1 MDGLASLLTG
11 TSDATS
17 RGYRSLPQDKDSWAS
32 VITGLVYKVIPPDLP
47 IQASVHMNQV
57 DEINGFGIGSVHLA
71 NQDGEVKAFLPIVV
85 RRFKLAPLDVIVS
98 NDKFKPLSENLVRRL
113 FSNDEMTEGL
123 ADKKDLREYSDQ
135 DLTSLTTP
143 PAQGMYNYASDRS
156 GFLST
161 ISEDDQTA
169 FRSLLS
175 KDATVLGELNAL
187 NKTAH
192 VQGLLA
198 VPEQEKVAATRD
210 LITTWE
216 KLAEGKYRIL
226 TSDGTFGPKVVE
238 VDEKGLRVSIK
249 DADPENKDQLLD
261 RVHRESAVTR
271 SELDKREDEDLANQ
285 NLNEGPAGSEVL
297 LYRVD
302 KAEPKV
308 GDEHSMGFAMTSAGA
323 KIRGVLFT
331 NVIGLNGKK
340 VDTKLFVGRGVSGIQ
355 PKIAIEPT
363 SGKLDMQSDFQDTMP
378 KVGETGT
385 MVHFKDQSAV
395 ALVPVTIRSVRVSP
409 DPNPTAAVVVL
420 NATTMLG
427 DEVVLSISPTI
438 KGIVETTPKG
448 SKRGKKR
455 YTISSSFHWLPMG
468 DFKEFVTTPDMMKNA
483 TDFEKKAMASKARII
498 NTGIGYCLQAPWVKV
513 AEEDTGMD
521 FGCLSTGEIS
531 HVLAGLGC
539 HTKTAAGILRIADA
553 RPSVTVIGLRH
564 GEMKKTAKEKTI
576 RVRGKMTGPAGA
588 VVPVRWAKEQNL
600 GSAMA
605 DEEKLSS
612 IRARVKVVTPMVVRF
627 SREIEKRGGHK
638 DTVDTVLDLNFL
650 NPQNISYFT
659 SLVPKFD
666 DTIDALSKL
675 LVAARVG
682 LPEIEEDSV
691 RATLKNLTSIK
702 DDLRDLTYSDEA
714 E

>member
-1 MDGLASLLTG
+1 MKDESLWPLCYQRVRINCIVRSNPLGVNEMDGLASLLTG

-57 DEINGFGIGSVHLA
+57 DEINGFGIGSVRLA
-71 NQDGEVKAFLPIVV
+71 DQDGQVKAFLPIVV

-98 NDKFKPLSENLVRRL
+98 NDKFKPLSEDFVRHL
-113 FSNDEMTEGL
+113 FSSDEMTEGL
-123 ADKKDLREYSDQ
+123 ADKRDLREYSDQ

-161 ISEDDQTA
+161 ISEDDQAT
-169 FRSLLS
+169 FRSLLAQ
-175 KDATVLGELNAL
+175 DATVLGELNAL

-261 RVHRESAVTR
+261 RVHREGAVTR

-409 DPNPTAAVVVL
+409 DPNPAAAAVVL

-448 SKRGKKR
+448 SRRGKKR

-468 DFKEFVTTPDMMKNA
+468 DFKEFATTPDMMKNA

-531 HVLAGLGC
+531 HVLSGLGC

-564 GEMKKTAKEKTI
+564 GEMKKEASPF
-576 RVRGKMTGPAGA
+576 VG
-588 VVPVRWAKEQNL
+588 
-600 GSAMA
+600 
-605 DEEKLSS
+605 EEKLSS
-612 IRARVKVVTPMVVRF
+612 IRARVKIVTPMVVRF